1 MLTSKSI
8 LIIKSKP
15 KILKYE
21 MKEINILLQVYY
33 SLQKKRIFIDYCEGR
48 KWIRIQFTS
57 SVNSIID
64 FYNRFL
70 F

>member
-1 MLTSKSI
+1 MLTCESI

-21 MKEINILLQVYY
+21 MKDINILLQVYY
-33 SLQKKRIFIDYCEGR
+33 SPKKERIFIDYCEGR
-48 KWIRIQFTS
+48 KGINIQFTS

-64 FYNRFL
+64 FYDRFL